1 MRARKPKNLDERR
14 RLYAD
19 AIIDDAEKRAGHWAE
34 MLLPHAREVRLDLG
48 CGKGGFAIESAKAE
62 PDVLFVGVDVEE
74 VCVVLAAQHAIEA
87 GVYNAVFVLDERDD
101 VCRFFA
107 PGELAR
113 IHLNFSAP
121 FPQSKAAGK
130 RLSHADRLMAYRGIL
145 APGGVVCQKT
155 DSEPLFKFSLTQY
168 QIAGY
173 EPLACT
179 NDLLHEPSWPQ
190 ENVSTAFEE
199 RLCQMGATV
208 HAVIAKPG
216 PAPEKVEQVAPLSLA
231 QYLPEDLESMAY
243 IPLGMED
250 TVRNLLNRRANLA
263 RKAELRA
270 KNPKRHRPRADKAR
284 QGQAEHGVS

>member
-14 RLYAD
+14 RLFAD
-19 AIIDDAEKRAGHWAE
+19 AIVDDPEARAGSWAQ
-34 MLLPHAREVRLDLG
+34 MLLPQAREVRLDLG

-74 VCVVLAAQHAIEA
+74 VCVVLAAQRAIEE
-87 GVYNAVFVLDERDD
+87 GVYNAVFVLDEKDD
-101 VCRFFA
+101 VRRFFV

-121 FPQSKAAGK
+121 FPQSKAAER
-130 RLSHADRLMAYRGIL
+130 RLSHAKRLMAYREML
-145 APGGVVCQKT
+145 APGGVVCMKT
-155 DSEPLFKFSLTQY
+155 DSEPLFKFSLMQF

-179 NDLLHEPSWPQ
+179 DDLHAEPAWPHA
-190 ENVSTAFEE
+190 NVSTEFEE

-208 HAVIAKPG
+208 HALVAKPG

-231 QYLPEDLESMAY
+231 EYLPEDLESMGY

-250 TVRNLLNRRANLA
+250 TVRNLLNRKANLE
-263 RKAELRA
+263 RKAMLRA
-270 KNPKRHRPRADKAR
+270 KNPKRHRPRPQKPAPA
-284 QGQAEHGVS
+284 ASE

>member
-14 RLYAD
+14 RLFAD
-19 AIIDDAEKRAGHWAE
+19 AIVDDPEERAGHWAE
-34 MLLPHAREVRLDLG
+34 MLLPRAREVRLDLG

-74 VCVVLAAQHAIEA
+74 VCVVLAAQRAIEE
-87 GVYNAVFVLDERDD
+87 GVYNAVFVLDTQDD

-121 FPQSKAAGK
+121 FPQSKAAVR
-130 RLSHADRLMAYRGIL
+130 RLSHAKRLMGYRSIL
-145 APGGVVCQKT
+145 APDGVVCQKT

-179 NDLLHEPSWPQ
+179 NDLL
-190 ENVSTAFEE
+190 
-199 RLCQMGATV
+199 
-208 HAVIAKPG
+208 
-216 PAPEKVEQVAPLSLA
+216 
-231 QYLPEDLESMAY
+231 
-243 IPLGMED
+243 
-250 TVRNLLNRRANLA
+250 
-263 RKAELRA
+263 
-270 KNPKRHRPRADKAR
+270 
-284 QGQAEHGVS
+284 